1 MNLTFLSPNHQ
12 HSHSTGWMSFLSP
25 NSVKTVKNTVN
36 MNNISKRQ
44 DIIYNRDTA
53 VAWTELLEIRGTY
66 FMDLISTISPNQ
78 QLQVQNTN
86 KTQSTYLVAW
96 FHSFNRKS
104 TASFYAGSLITNT
117 GIHVKLQ

>member
-1 MNLTFLSPNHQ
+1 M
-12 HSHSTGWMSFLSP
+12 SP
-25 NSVKTVKNTVN
+25 NSDKAVKNTVN

-66 FMDLISTISPNQ
+66 FMDLISTTSPNQ

-86 KTQSTYLVAW
+86 KTQSTDPSGLVS
-96 FHSFNRKS
+96 SFQQKEHCFR
-104 TASFYAGSLITNT
+104 LRRLTNY
-117 GIHVKLQ
+117 